1 MISLYNYKK
10 IVLKLLKL
18 IRKIKDFI
26 ATLGQFIISPKINLV
41 LRLLI
46 ELGRVYL
53 KQLFEILITR
63 KF

>member
-26 ATLGQFIISPKINLV
+26 VTLGQFIISPKINLV